1 MQERLWK
8 SAAAAKL
15 SHSIARKSREKLEER
30 NMWQK
35 QDARTLAKSIMQ
47 FKHSAETRAVMHGC
61 NKDML
66 GRKFTRAEDKKE
78 EVRIFSGKW
87 QILVMFAFTKH
98 AIIII
103 VSCHF
108 YLFIFLFIYLFFY
121 LSIYHFTYLFNK

>member
-15 SHSIARKSREKLEER
+15 SHSIACKSREKFEER

-35 QDARTLAKSIMQ
+35 QKNDARTLAKSIMQ
-47 FKHSAETRAVMHGC
+47 FKHSAETRTVMHGC

-66 GRKFTRAEDKKE
+66 GRKFTRAGEE

-108 YLFIFLFIYLFFY
+108 YLFIFLFIYL
-121 LSIYHFTYLFNK
+121 SIYYLFI